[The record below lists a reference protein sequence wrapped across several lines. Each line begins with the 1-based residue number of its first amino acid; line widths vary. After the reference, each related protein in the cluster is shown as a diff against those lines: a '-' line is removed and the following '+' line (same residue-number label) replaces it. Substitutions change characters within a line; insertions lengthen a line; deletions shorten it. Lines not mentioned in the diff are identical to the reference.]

1 MEKNLK
7 DIIAS
12 GRLNW
17 FGAGEDREDAQNN
30 CYKGLFW
37 DLETR
42 KFLRWNEVRKES
54 KSTESKS
61 SE

>member
-7 DIIAS
+7 DIIAN
-12 GRLNW
+12 GRGNW
-17 FGAGEDREDAQNN
+17 LGKEEDKKDFQNN

-42 KFLRWNEVRKES
+42 KFLRWNELRKER
-54 KSTESKS
+54 KSTESKGS
-61 SE
+61 

>member
-7 DIIAS
+7 EIIAKYS
-12 GRLNW
+12 NTK
-17 FGAGEDREDAQNN
+17 AQNNN

-37 DLETR
+37 NLETK
-42 KFLRWNEVRKES
+42 KFLRWNELKKES
-54 KSTESKS
+54 KSTERKS

>member
-7 DIIAS
+7 EIITKYS
-12 GRLNW
+12 NT
-17 FGAGEDREDAQNN
+17 EDQNNN

-37 DLETR
+37 DLETK
-42 KFLRWNEVRKES
+42 KFLRWNELRKES

>member
-7 DIIAS
+7 EIITKYS
-12 GRLNW
+12 NT
-17 FGAGEDREDAQNN
+17 EDQNNN

-37 DLETR
+37 NLETK
-42 KFLRWNEVRKES
+42 KFLRWNELKKES
-54 KSTESKS
+54 KSTERKS